1 MPSLPMLLSD
11 AVSSSYLKREAKGEG
26 TNDQRQRRKGA
37 QIGDEAFVAL
47 NRRPNSNPTATRLWM
62 CDIHTYVHVQVYIY

>member
-1 MPSLPMLLSD
+1 MRSLPMLLSD

-26 TNDQRQRRKGA
+26 TNDQRKAG

-47 NRRPNSNPTATRLWM
+47 NRRLNSNPTAFR
-62 CDIHTYVHVQVYIY
+62 CVTYTHMYMYKYIY